1 MAERLW
7 TSEAMQAFLATS
19 RRGDGAAY
27 HSGDLSLDR
36 LADHQLAQLADAL
49 FRLSE
54 GFAHIKCDDSHARVA
69 GTGALALIQRRL
81 PTEEGPACTEYR
93 LQLRRA
99 CTPQEIADA
108 FATAKSRRQV
118 EASAR

>member
-19 RRGDGAAY
+19 QRGDGAAY
-27 HSGDLSLDR
+27 HVGDLSLDR

-54 GFAHIKCDDSHARVA
+54 GFEHIKRDNSHERVA
-69 GTGALALIQRRL
+69 GAGALALIQRRL
-81 PTEEGPACTEYR
+81 PTEEGQGRAEYR
-93 LQLRRA
+93 LLVRRT
-99 CTPQEIADA
+99 CTPQEIAGA
-108 FATAKSRRQV
+108 FATSRSTRLV
-118 EASAR
+118 EASVR